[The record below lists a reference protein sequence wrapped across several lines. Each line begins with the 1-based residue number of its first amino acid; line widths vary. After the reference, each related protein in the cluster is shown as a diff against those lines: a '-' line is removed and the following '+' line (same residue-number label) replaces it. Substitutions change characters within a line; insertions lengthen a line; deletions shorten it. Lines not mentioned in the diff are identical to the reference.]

1 MVYGDKLINGV
12 IMNQL
17 ITVGGITR
25 SILDG

>member
-17 ITVGGITR
+17 ITGGGITR